1 MEQRYDDTRRVWRL
15 RRIRRYLDC
24 PRPRKGPDVSVLEIA
39 IWFAVSAFLVIR
51 VAMLVAF
58 IALPI
63 VIVRMVH
70 RQSTA

>member
-1 MEQRYDDTRRVWRL
+1 M
-15 RRIRRYLDC
+15 
-24 PRPRKGPDVSVLEIA
+24 SVLEIA

-63 VIVRMVH
+63 FIVRMVH

>member
-1 MEQRYDDTRRVWRL
+1 
-15 RRIRRYLDC
+15 
-24 PRPRKGPDVSVLEIA
+24 VSVLEIA

-58 IALPI
+58 VALPI
-63 VIVRMVH
+63 FIVRMVR